1 MDINLGSRK
10 EWIASFTREMA
21 RLEIDAKPARVA
33 EVASQLYPI
42 LRDVDPAEAALSEF
56 SQWARTDD

>member
-10 EWIASFTREMA
+10 EWIASFVREMA
-21 RLEIDAKPARVA
+21 RLEVDAKPATVA
-33 EVASQLYPI
+33 VMAAQLYPI

-56 SQWARTDD
+56 SESARPDY